1 MEQHFGRHHD
11 CHYEHRDHHNDH
23 CKSHTTIAIS
33 ACDSW
38 LGYCLAEYLAEKLL
52 KKCKNVRL
60 LCLAV
65 DIEHIEHLKKHKNV
79 TVKKVNNDDED
90 SLCQAFSKV
99 EGAIIIPEAHEK
111 RVEQAEKLIAC
122 MNKQNVKYAMLFS
135 SVGADSEGLPEL
147 NKFLEIEKTL
157 KDKMSRYL
165 ILRVA
170 WLDQIFFLWRSAIQN
185 YGSFPISIDK
195 NSKFAPVDM
204 RDVLYAIENI
214 VVHFCESEGGHC
226 CHLHDNRHHGHGH
239 DHHHSHNHEDHH
251 HHSNDHDHDHDHED
265 VSDFGKYVNKTLTLI
280 GPCSLTIQQIIES
293 LSEAM
298 RKEIE
303 LKSVTREE
311 MKEYLDSL
319 MNRQG
324 ASSTTDRSASG
335 HGGGDF
341 GLNDTM
347 IALLLDK
354 LDSIKRGDADFTSG
368 HLAKLIGG
376 HGHTVCHFFEREK
389 DYFRCQC

>member
-1 MEQHFGRHHD
+1 MEQHFGRYHD
-11 CHYEHRDHHNDH
+11 CHHEHCDHHNDH
-23 CKSHTTIAIS
+23 CKSHMTIAIS

-65 DIEHIEHLKKHKNV
+65 DIEHIEHLKKHKNII
-79 TVKKVNNDDED
+79 VKKIDYDDED

-135 SVGADSEGLPEL
+135 SVGADSEDLPEM
-147 NKFLEIEKTL
+147 NKFLDIEKTL
-157 KDKMSRYL
+157 KDKMSRHL

-170 WLDQIFFLWRSAIQN
+170 WLDQIFFFWRSAIQN
-185 YGSFPISIDK
+185 NGSFPISVDK
-195 NSKFAPVDM
+195 ASKFAPVDM
-204 RDVLYAIENI
+204 RDVLYAVENI
-214 VVHFCESEGGHC
+214 IVRFCESE
-226 CHLHDNRHHGHGH
+226 
-239 DHHHSHNHEDHH
+239 
-251 HHSNDHDHDHDHED
+251 D
-265 VSDFGKYVNKTLTLI
+265 VSGFGKYMNKTFTLT

-293 LSEAM
+293 LSEAT

-303 LKSVTREE
+303 LMSVTREE
-311 MKEYLDSL
+311 IKEYLDSL
-319 MNRQG
+319 MNQQG

-335 HGGGDF
+335 HGGGNF